1 MSFTTYLRAHRVA
14 DISFRRRFV
23 RCTCGERMA
32 VKGPPS
38 CDDTN
43 AAIEAAWLAHRRV
56 EGQRLRTVA
65 NALLTRTA

>member
-1 MSFTTYLRAHRVA
+1 MSFTAALRAHRVA

-38 CDDTN
+38 CDDTS
-43 AAIEAAWLAHRRV
+43 AAIEAAWRLHRFE
-56 EGQRLRTVA
+56 EGVRLR
-65 NALLTRTA
+65 ALTTA

>member
-32 VKGPPS
+32 VKGQPS

-43 AAIEAAWLAHRRV
+43 AAIEAAWLAHRYE
-56 EGQRLRTVA
+56 EGVRLR
-65 NALLTRTA
+65 ALATA